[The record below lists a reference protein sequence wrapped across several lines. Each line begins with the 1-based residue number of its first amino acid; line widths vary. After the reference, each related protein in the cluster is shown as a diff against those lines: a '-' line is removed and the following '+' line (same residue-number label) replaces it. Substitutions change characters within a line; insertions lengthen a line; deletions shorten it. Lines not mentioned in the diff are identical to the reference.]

1 MKFTRFAMFLAL
13 TSVLPALLLAQ
24 ATKTQDADWPMYNR
38 DLAGT
43 RYSPLTQINTRN
55 VAQLLQVWTY
65 RLQPANFRF
74 ATAGGSAEVVP
85 IVVNGVM
92 YVSTQTRVVALEAE
106 SGREVWS
113 FEVQGGSASP
123 RGVVYWPGDR
133 ENPARILFTASRRLL
148 ALNAVTGEASTGFGK
163 DGEIDIVVPYNGVP
177 TVFKNLIVVGASTG
191 EREDGPPGN
200 SRAYDARTGAKL
212 WEFRS
217 IPQPGEPG
225 HETWLSDGWK
235 NRSGANV
242 WGWYMTG
249 DEERGIVYMTFGAA
263 AANYYGADRPGANLF
278 GNSVVAVDAI
288 TGKYKWHFQIVH
300 HDLWDYDFPAA
311 PVLVDIVKDG
321 KKIPALAAM
330 GKSGWMFILDRVTG
344 KPVFGVEERPVPAG
358 DVPGEWYSPTQ
369 PFPLKPP
376 ALARISLKREDVVIA
391 EDTTPEHA
399 KACLELW
406 DQNLF
411 YNAGPYTP
419 WLFHDE
425 GATPRVTISF
435 PGATGGASW
444 GGLASDPKSG
454 YVFLQS
460 KDSPLTGWIEKKKDG
475 VRYENANL
483 AYDRVN
489 GTAGAFSAPIK
500 TADGRTANVPC
511 YKPPWSRL
519 IAVNANTGDIAWQ
532 TTLGTNEA
540 LPPGKQN
547 TGGSGSAGPMV
558 TAAGLVFVGAASDNR
573 FRAFDSR
580 TGKELWAAKLER
592 MGNAVPMTY
601 QAKNGKQYVAV
612 TASDTVV
619 VFALP

>member
-1 MKFTRFAMFLAL
+1 
-13 TSVLPALLLAQ
+13 
-24 ATKTQDADWPMYNR
+24 MYNR

-55 VAQLLQVWTY
+55 VAQLRQVWTY

-74 ATAGGSAEVVP
+74 ATAGGAAEVVP

-92 YVSTQTRVVALEAE
+92 YISTQTRVVALVPET
-106 SGREVWS
+106 GKEVWS
-113 FEVQGGSASP
+113 YDVQGGGASP
-123 RGVVYWPGDR
+123 RGVAYWPGDR
-133 ENPARILFTASRRLL
+133 QNPPRVLVSAGRRLL
-148 ALNAVTGEASTGFGK
+148 ALNAVTGEPSTGFGK
-163 DGEIDIVVPYNGVP
+163 DGEVDIIVPYNGVP
-177 TVFKNLIVVGASTG
+177 TVFRNLIIVGANTG

-200 SRAYDARTGAKL
+200 SRAYDARSGAKL

-217 IPQPGEPG
+217 IPQPGEVG
-225 HETWLSDGWK
+225 HETWLNDGWK

-242 WGWYMTG
+242 WGWFMTG
-249 DEERGIVYMTFGAA
+249 DEDRGIIYMTFGAA

-278 GNSVVAVDAI
+278 GNSVVAVDAT
-288 TGKYKWHFQIVH
+288 TGRYKWHFQIVH

-376 ALARISLKREDVVIA
+376 ALARMSLKREDVVTA

-399 KACLELW
+399 NACLELW
-406 DQNLF
+406 DRNIF
-411 YNAGPYTP
+411 YNAGPFTP
-419 WLFHDE
+419 WLFHEE
-425 GATPRVTISF
+425 GAPPRVTISF

-444 GGLASDPKSG
+444 GGLATDPKLG
-454 YVFLQS
+454 YVFVES

-511 YKPPWSRL
+511 YKPPWSRI

-540 LPPGKQN
+540 LPQGKQN
-547 TGGSGSAGPMV
+547 AGGAGSAGPMV
-558 TAAGLVFVGAASDNR
+558 TAGGLVFVGAANDNR
-573 FRAFDSR
+573 FRAFDSK
-580 TGKELWAAKLER
+580 TGKELWAGKLDR

-601 QAKNGKQYVAV
+601 QARNGRQYVAI

-619 VFALP
+619 VFGLP